1 MEEQKIV
8 DFENEVTMEETTEIE
23 VNDNSLIKRIAF
35 GVGLVTVGAIIV
47 ALVGKA
53 TDNAMETIDNGD
65 EEE

>member
-23 VNDNSLIKRIAF
+23 VKDNSLIKRIVF
-35 GVGLVTVGAIIV
+35 GVGLVTAGAIIV

-53 TDNAMETIDNGD
+53 ADKTMETIDNGD